1 MEDAFQEENFIKG
14 AAALMRI
21 RDGQLY
27 REDFESYDQYL
38 KSIPL
43 TRRQADQIVRAYKIH
58 QSLHAFL
65 SKAKAA

>member
-14 AAALMRI
+14 AAALTRI
-21 RDGQLY
+21 RDGQLH
-27 REDFESYDQYL
+27 REDFESYDAYL

-43 TRRQADQIVRAYKIH
+43 TRRQASQIVRAYKIH
-58 QSLHAFL
+58 QSLYAFL

>member
-1 MEDAFQEENFIKG
+1 MEENFIKG

-21 RDGQLY
+21 RDGHLY
-27 REDFESYDQYL
+27 RETFKSYDEYL
-38 KSIPL
+38 KSIPM
-43 TRRQADQIVRAYKIH
+43 TRRKANQIVRAYKIH